1 MNLRTC
7 RTSTRSHT
15 MSPTFLHHIPHHITH
30 RLLRLLAIIALL
42 TGLTSGLLVPGA
54 AAAAPGEFSA
64 PIGGNSF
71 LPPHLAFK
79 PSATAL
85 SNDRIEVRFDIQPG
99 YYLYRDKLAIEA
111 TGLVPAD
118 VKITASELMPGV
130 QKDDPNFGVTEI
142 YTEPLVWPVTVT
154 GGQRPLTLTLSV
166 RYQGCASQGIC
177 YPPEVALLP
186 VTLPVATDLAS
197 SETSPASVPEGQN
210 GIHEIA
216 RNLDEGAIWIN
227 LLLFLGAGIGLAFT
241 PCMLPM
247 MPIVATVVLGR
258 HDAAHPLSHLR
269 GFLLALAYV
278 LGMALTYA
286 VAGVFAGLTGTLVSG
301 LLQNPWVLGSFAL
314 IYVVLAGAMLGL
326 YSLQLPNALQGKL
339 AQESSRVHGGSLPT
353 AFILGALS
361 ALIVGPCVA
370 APLAGALLYIGQT
383 GNAVLGGGLLFV
395 MAFGMGLPLLAM
407 GASAG
412 TLVIKTGPWMETI
425 KKAFGFILLGTAWW
439 ILSPVLPDNVFIGG
453 FGLLAIMAGVLLKA
467 FERLPERSHLQSRL
481 GKGLGIILVALGLAW
496 LAGAL
501 GGATRLDR
509 PLSPFIAGDTAATPT
524 LAPLPM
530 ARVTTISALDAALRD
545 SRRPAFIDVYADWCV
560 SCKEFEHDTL
570 GDPAVRKAL
579 ESFTLIRV
587 DVTASDAEARTLL
600 QRFGLFGPPGMVFY
614 APGGR
619 LLHDATLAGYVG
631 PEAFLK
637 QLKRVQGLAEKTG
650 N

>member
-1 MNLRTC
+1 MNQRISRT
-7 RTSTRSHT
+7 
-15 MSPTFLHHIPHHITH
+15 P
-30 RLLRLLAIIALL
+30 RLLRPISRHLYRLLATLALV
-42 TGLTSGLLVPGA
+42 TGLANGLLAPTA
-54 AAAAPGEFSA
+54 ATAAPGEFSA
-64 PIGGNSF
+64 PVGGNSF

-79 PSATAL
+79 PGITAL
-85 SNDRIEVRFDIQPG
+85 ASDRIEVRFDIQPG
-99 YYLYRDKLAIEA
+99 YYLYRDKLTVET
-111 TGLVPAD
+111 TGLIPAD
-118 VKITASELMPGV
+118 VKITTSELPPGV

-142 YTEPLVWPVTVT
+142 YTEPLSWPVAVS
-154 GGQRPLTLTLSV
+154 GGQRPLTLTFSV

-186 VTLPVATDLAS
+186 ITLPVAAEATS
-197 SETSPASVPEGQN
+197 SATNPIDVTEGQN

-216 RNLDEGAIWIN
+216 RSLDEGTLWLN
-227 LLLFLGAGIGLAFT
+227 LLLFLAAGIGLAFT

-286 VAGVFAGLTGTLVSG
+286 LAGVFAGLSGTLVSG

-314 IYVVLAGAMLGL
+314 VYVALAGAMLGL
-326 YSLQLPNALQGKL
+326 YNLQLPSALQGKL

-353 AFILGALS
+353 AFVLGALS

-383 GNAVLGGGLLFV
+383 GNAALGGGLLFV
-395 MAFGMGLPLLAM
+395 MAFGMGVPLLAM

-412 TLVIKTGPWMETI
+412 TLIIKTGPWMETI

-439 ILSPVLPDNVFIGG
+439 ILSPALPDSVFIGG
-453 FGLLAIMAGVLLKA
+453 FGTLAITVGVLLKA

-481 GKGLGIILVALGLAW
+481 GKALGIILVAIGLAW

-509 PLSPFIAGDTAATPT
+509 PLSPFIAGDNTAA
-524 LAPLPM
+524 LALGPLPM
-530 ARVTTISALDAALRD
+530 VRVTTITALDAALRD
-545 SRRPAFIDVYADWCV
+545 SQRPAFIDVYADWCV
-560 SCKEFEHDTL
+560 SCKEFERDTL

-587 DVTASDAEARTLL
+587 DVTASDPEARTLL

-619 LLHDATLAGYVG
+619 LLLDATLAGYVG

-637 QLKRVQGLAEKTG
+637 QLKRVQGLAEKTS

>member
-1 MNLRTC
+1 M
-7 RTSTRSHT
+7 
-15 MSPTFLHHIPHHITH
+15 PKI
-30 RLLRLLAIIALL
+30 RLLLMIVLVALGITTTLITPLAHAA
-42 TGLTSGLLVPGA
+42 SGDFSL
-54 AAAAPGEFSA
+54 APGS
-64 PIGGNSF
+64 NTF
-71 LPPHLAFK
+71 LPPQVAFK
-79 PSATAL
+79 PSATAI
-85 SNDRIEVRFDIQPG
+85 NNTQIEVRFDTQPG
-99 YYLYRDKLAIEA
+99 YYLYRSKLAVEA
-111 TGLVPAD
+111 TGLIPAD
-118 VKITASELMPGV
+118 VRMSASGLPPGQ
-130 QKDDPNFGVTEI
+130 QKDDPNFGPTEI
-142 YTEPLVWPVTVT
+142 YSDPLIWPVTIT

-166 RYQGCASQGIC
+166 RYQGCASQGVC

-186 VTLPVATDLAS
+186 VTLPVQDAQAS
-197 SETSPASVPEGQN
+197 PPPALTSVTPAEN

-216 RNLDEGAIWIN
+216 RSLDQGALWLN
-227 LLLFLGAGIGLAFT
+227 LLLFFGAGIGLAFT

-269 GFLLALAYV
+269 GFSLALAYV

-286 VAGVFAGLTGTLVSG
+286 LAGVFAGLSGTLVSG

-326 YSLQLPNALQGKL
+326 YNLQLPNSLQGKL
-339 AQESSRVHGGSLPT
+339 AQESSRVHGGSLS
-353 AFILGALS
+353 AGFVLGALS

-383 GNAVLGGGLLFV
+383 GNGFLGGSLLFA

-439 ILSPVLPDNVFIGG
+439 ILAPVVSESVLMGG
-453 FGLLAIMAGVLLKA
+453 FGILAIAAGVLLKA
-467 FERLPERSHLQSRL
+467 LERLPERAQLPSLL
-481 GKGLGIILVALGLAW
+481 GKALGVILVAMGLAW

-501 GGATRLDR
+501 GGATRMDR
-509 PLSPFIAGDTAATPT
+509 PLAPFTTSVDTPNAELP
-524 LAPLPM
+524 PLEMP
-530 ARVTTISALDAALRD
+530 RVTAIAALEAALRD
-545 SRRPAFIDVYADWCV
+545 SRKPAFIDVYADWCI
-560 SCKEFEHDTL
+560 SCKEFERDTL
-570 GDPAVRKAL
+570 GNPIVRQTL
-579 ESFTLIRV
+579 EAFTLIRV
-587 DVTASDAEARTLL
+587 DVTASDAESRNLL
-600 QRFGLFGPPGMVFY
+600 QRFGLYGPPGMVFY

-637 QLKRVQGLAEKTG
+637 QLKRVQALATKPTD
-650 N
+650 